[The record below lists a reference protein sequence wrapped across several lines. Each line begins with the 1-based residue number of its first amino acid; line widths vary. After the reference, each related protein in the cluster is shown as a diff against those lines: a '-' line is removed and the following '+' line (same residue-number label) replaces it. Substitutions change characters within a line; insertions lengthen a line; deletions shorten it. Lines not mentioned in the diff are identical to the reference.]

1 MIPNEDDLPIE
12 QVRAGSAE
20 ALAILYDRYAEDVY
34 RVAYRLTASRQDAE
48 DVVQDVFVGLTR
60 ALRAYREQGRFEAWL
75 KRVAARTALMKNRS
89 QLRRREE
96 PVEAAGKFGLPAT
109 DFISRMTVQRALQ
122 SMPDSLR
129 SVWVLKEIEGF
140 THGEIAELLD
150 ISGAASAVRLSRAW
164 TFLRREVSET

>member
-1 MIPNEDDLPIE
+1 MIPYKDDLAVE
-12 QVRAGSAE
+12 QIRAGSTE
-20 ALAILYDRYAEDVY
+20 ALGIVYDRYAAQVY

-48 DVVQDVFVGLTR
+48 DVVQDVFVGLPR

-89 QLRRREE
+89 QRRRMEE
-96 PVEAAGKFGLPAT
+96 PVESAAHSGVIAP
-109 DFISRMTVQRALQ
+109 DVISRMTVQRALQ

-164 TFLRREVSET
+164 SFLRREVSET